1 MILSNGFDDQGIPAI
16 VPDDQRGQHDL
27 VLTLIKKGHRRIGIP
42 KQG

>member
-1 MILSNGFDDQGIPAI
+1 MIVINSFDDQGIPAI

-27 VLTLIKKGHRRIGIP
+27 VLTLIKKGHRRISIP